1 MNTVFYGENK
11 ISRPKVVS
19 LLEDIVE
26 DSTNTPVLVITPTLN
41 EETNSSVKHAADW
54 LLNNKKSYEVVINS
68 EFEYSDYA
76 TKIIESSEKVHKTS
90 NPSRIMSLGDIM
102 YMTWDDEDFECQRV
116 YVSAERRGVV
126 TFDLS
131 DDSESPQLIVM
142 DDPEEDEDDEEFRG
156 TPMVGGDREDLDV
169 YIKSSNDL
177 LVKKVQR
184 ILDKALEDIK
194 KVLNENV
201 ESKSPRARGR
211 R

>member
-1 MNTVFYGENK
+1 MKTVFYGENK

-26 DSTNTPVLVITPTLN
+26 ESTNIPVLVITPTLN
-41 EETNSSVKHAADW
+41 EETNSSVKHAGDW
-54 LLNNKKSYEVVINS
+54 LLNNKHSYEVVINS

-90 NPSRIMSLGDIM
+90 NPSRIMSPGDIM
-102 YMTWDDEDFECQRV
+102 YMTWDDEDVECQRV

-131 DDSESPQLIVM
+131 DDSENPQLIVM
-142 DDPEEDEDDEEFRG
+142 EDPEEEDDEDFRG

-169 YIKSSNDL
+169 YIKSSNDQ

-194 KVLNENV
+194 KVVNENV

>member
-1 MNTVFYGENK
+1 MKTVFYGENK

-26 DSTNTPVLVITPTLN
+26 ESTNIPVLVITPTLN
-41 EETNSSVKHAADW
+41 EETNSSVKHAGDW
-54 LLNNKKSYEVVINS
+54 LLNNKHSYEVVINS

-90 NPSRIMSLGDIM
+90 NPSRIMSPGDIM
-102 YMTWDDEDFECQRV
+102 YMTWDDEDVECQRV

-131 DDSESPQLIVM
+131 DDSENPQLIVM
-142 DDPEEDEDDEEFRG
+142 DDPEEEDDEDFRG

-169 YIKSSNDL
+169 YIKSSNDQ

-194 KVLNENV
+194 KVVNENV